1 MIIDRLVKKIYS
13 PIMNISYIKNQLML
27 NFFFLREF
35 QLMRSTSDDS
45 SLLSDQDIN

>member
-13 PIMNISYIKNQLML
+13 PIMNISYIKNQLLL
-27 NFFFLREF
+27 NFFLREF
-35 QLMRSTSDDS
+35 QLMTSVSNDR

>member
-27 NFFFLREF
+27 NFFLREF
-35 QLMRSTSDDS
+35 QLMTSVSNDS